1 MIMILLKSLG
11 KRTSIGSYYDEK
23 SLTKCYW
30 DGVKR
35 PEGRLSDNIEQP
47 ARSFYANS
55 KVE

>member
-30 DGVKR
+30 DGVNGFFACKKAIN
-35 PEGRLSDNIEQP
+35 PVPFG
-47 ARSFYANS
+47 SFF
-55 KVE
+55 